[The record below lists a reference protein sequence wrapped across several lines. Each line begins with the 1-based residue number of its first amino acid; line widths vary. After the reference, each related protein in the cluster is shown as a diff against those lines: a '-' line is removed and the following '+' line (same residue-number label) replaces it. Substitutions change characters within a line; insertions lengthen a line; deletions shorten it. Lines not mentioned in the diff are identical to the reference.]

1 MASYCILGG
10 TGFVGSRLIAHLANQ
25 GHRITVP
32 TRDPERARH
41 LRIQPSTRII
51 RADVQAPGTLAGLL
65 GGSDAV
71 INLIGILN
79 ESGRDGRGFRRAH
92 VELMQTLITACESAG
107 VSRLIQISALNAGA
121 PQASSHYLRSKG
133 EAEALL
139 RAARLDWTILQPS
152 VIYGPGDAFLNR
164 FAGLLKL
171 IPWAFTLPMPD
182 TRFAPLHVDDLVL
195 AIARTLQDPQTTHQ
209 TLQLYGAESFTL
221 REIVQMIADTLGLA
235 RRIIGMSRGPVASPG
250 GVDGLRA
257 RQAVLDRQLPLDA
270 ARQCRYGRR
279 PATPRHQAAFADRKP
294 GHRARRSRSAQPLRY
309 LSSHGRPLMAAAV
322 RSGPCRSIW

>member
-1 MASYCILGG
+1 MASYCVLGG

-51 RADVQAPGTLAGLL
+51 RADVHAPGTLAGLL

-92 VELMQTLITACESAG
+92 VELMHTLITACTDAG

-121 PQASSHYLRSKG
+121 PQATSHYLRSKG

-139 RAARLDWTILQPS
+139 RAAPLDWTILQPS
-152 VIYGPGDAFLNR
+152 VIYGPGDSFLNR

-221 REIVQMIADTLGLA
+221 REIVQMIADTLGLP
-235 RRIIGMSRGPVASPG
+235 RWIIGMSRGLS
-250 GVDGLRA
+250 RA
-257 RQAVLDRQLPLDA
+257 
-270 ARQCRYGRR
+270 
-279 PATPRHQAAFADRKP
+279 QAAWMDFVPGKP
-294 GHRARRSRSAQPLRY
+294 FSTDNYRSMLLDSVGTEDGMKRLGIRPRSLTANL
-309 LSSHGRPLMAAAV
+309 AAALGGAGLH
-322 RSGPCRSIW
+322 SHYDICRRTAGR

>member
-32 TRDPERARH
+32 TRDPERSRH
-41 LRIQPSTRII
+41 LRLQPSVKIV
-51 RADVQAPGTLAGLL
+51 RADVHAPGTLASLL

-71 INLIGILN
+71 VNLVGILN

-92 VELMQTLITACESAG
+92 VELMQTLITACTDTG
-107 VSRLIQISALNAGA
+107 VSRLIQVSALNAGA
-121 PQASSHYLRSKG
+121 TQATSHYLRSKG

-139 RAARLDWTILQPS
+139 RASRLGWTILQPS

-164 FAGLLKL
+164 FAGLLRL
-171 IPWAFTLPMPD
+171 IPWAFTLPMPG

-195 AIARTLQDPQTTHQ
+195 AISQALQDPATIRQ

-221 REIVQMIADTLGLA
+221 REIVQMIADTLGLS
-235 RRIIGMSRGPVASPG
+235 RRIIGMSRGLSRAQAAWMDFVPG
-250 GVDGLRA
+250 KPFSTDNYRSMLLDSVGTEDGLQR
-257 RQAVLDRQLPLDA
+257 L
-270 ARQCRYGRR
+270 GIR
-279 PATPRHQAAFADRKP
+279 P
-294 GHRARRSRSAQPLRY
+294 RSLTANL
-309 LSSHGRPLMAAAV
+309 AAALGGAGLH
-322 RSGPCRSIW
+322 SHYDTCRRTAGR